1 MDDKREGRPTR
12 DARQKPLL
20 LLAALIALLLLAW
33 YGYNRLTGQ
42 GGNLPDAGLGQ
53 QEQER
58 VAMID
63 VALTDM
69 EGQTVQLFDLTGK
82 PMVLHFWAT
91 WCGICEQEMP
101 DWESLYQEFG
111 DEVTFVMVDVVDGV
125 DETVEKGKAYL
136 EENGYTFPA
145 YFDTQGEAA
154 YVYGVTGLP
163 ATLFV
168 DSEGY
173 YVAGQLGMLSP
184 EGMCQGISL
193 AAQATG
199 LELEGLEQEPES

>member
-125 DETVEKGKAYL
+125 DETVEKGKAYP

-184 EGMCQGISL
+184 EGMRQGISL